1 MNRLLLSFA
10 GAALVA
16 THLSVSA
23 DSLDDAAQQ
32 ADNPR
37 AQLEAQRD
45 RLTGAD
51 QVGHARSTANDWI
64 DTPVDTQDT
73 PKQESRP

>member
-10 GAALVA
+10 GAALIA

-23 DSLDDAAQQ
+23 GSLDGAAQQ

-51 QVGHARSTANDWI
+51 QVGHARSAANDWI

>member
-10 GAALVA
+10 GAALIA
-16 THLSVSA
+16 THLSVRA
-23 DSLDDAAQQ
+23 GSLDDAAQQ

-51 QVGHARSTANDWI
+51 QVGRARSKANDWI